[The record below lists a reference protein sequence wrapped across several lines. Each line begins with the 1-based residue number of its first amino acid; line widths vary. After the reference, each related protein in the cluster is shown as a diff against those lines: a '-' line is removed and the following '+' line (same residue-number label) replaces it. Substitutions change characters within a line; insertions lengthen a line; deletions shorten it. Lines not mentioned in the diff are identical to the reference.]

1 MKYAFKKMRRM
12 RIYDIATGEHRVT
25 LNDFQSAQFT
35 GSQDTVYAD
44 GADGAHLA
52 AFDTT
57 KVAGFNGTNGA
68 IDSGY
73 IAMQVGTEEV
83 EVTNGHSI
91 CLRAELE
98 TADGSTVTL
107 PHKAYGAEG
116 EEIKFIYAA
125 DQNGMPGVSYAQGSD
140 ATESEFKYEP
150 TTNTITLPTG
160 KFKAKD
166 TVIVDYYPTFAK
178 YKEIANDADKFSMT
192 GKVIIDAWFTD
203 ICSELDIPLQVV
215 MEKGKISG
223 EIDLSYGNQA
233 AVQNVAVEAITS
245 SCAGS
250 GKNLWRLFTYN
261 EEDVTDA

>member
-12 RIYDIATGEHRVT
+12 RVYDIATGEHRVT
-25 LNDFQSAQFT
+25 LNDFQTAQFT

-73 IAMQVGTEEV
+73 IAMQVGSDEID
-83 EVTNGHSI
+83 VTKGSSI
-91 CLRAELE
+91 CLRAILK
-98 TADGSTVTL
+98 TTNGTTVVM
-107 PHKAYGAEG
+107 PHKAAGPDG
-116 EEIKFIYAA
+116 NEIKFIYAA
-125 DQNGMPGVSYAQGSD
+125 DANGMPGKSYPQGSA
-140 ATESEFKYEP
+140 ATASEFKYEALSK
-150 TTNTITLPTG
+150 TISLPTG
-160 KFKAKD
+160 KFKAGD
-166 TVIVDYYPTFAK
+166 TVIVDYYPTFSK
-178 YKEIANDADKFSMT
+178 YKEIDNDADKFSMT

-203 ICSELDIPLQVV
+203 ICSELDVPLQVV

-223 EIDLSYGNQA
+223 ELDLSFGNQA

-245 SCAGS
+245 SCSGS
-250 GKNLWRLFTYN
+250 NKNLWRLFTYD
-261 EEDVTDA
+261 EKDVTDD

>member
-12 RIYDIATGEHRVT
+12 RVYNIATGEHLVT

-73 IAMQVGTEEV
+73 IAMQVGSEEV
-83 EVTNGHSI
+83 EVTNGTSI
-91 CLRAELE
+91 CLRAEMKTE
-98 TADGSTVTL
+98 DGTSVIL
-107 PHKAYGAEG
+107 PHKAVGDEG
-116 EEIKFIYAA
+116 NEIKFIYAA
-125 DQNGMPGVSYAQGSD
+125 DSNGMPGMSYTQGDS
-140 ATESEFKYEP
+140 ATESEFKYDP
-150 TTNTITLPTG
+150 PSKTITLPTG
-160 KFKAKD
+160 KFKAGE
-166 TVIVDYYPTFAK
+166 TVIVDYYPTFTK

-192 GKVIIDAWFTD
+192 GKVIIDAWFTE
-203 ICSELDIPLQVV
+203 ICTELDVPLQVV

-223 EIDLSYGNQA
+223 ELDLSFGNQA
-233 AVQNVAVEAITS
+233 AVQKVAVEAITS
-245 SCAGS
+245 ACS
-250 GKNLWRLFTYN
+250 GESKNLWRLYTYN
-261 EEDVTDA
+261 EEDVTDD